1 MEEIAMNWRGHRVVV
16 TGASSGIGLALA
28 RELALRGAHVGLVAR
43 RAEALDALAGELK
56 SAGGMAIACPAD
68 CRDLEAIKESFAS
81 FEAKVGPI
89 QSVIAAAGVG
99 YPTAIDLSNIEQT
112 VETFETNVLGVI
124 HAFHAALPGMLR
136 RREGHLSAVSSLSA
150 FKGFPG
156 ESAYCASKAAV
167 NTFLEGM
174 RIQLR
179 GTGVGI
185 TALCPGFVRTPM
197 TDCNTFDMPFLL
209 EAEDSAKRIIRALER
224 RAGVACF
231 PMRMSWLVGLL
242 RRSPDRFLQ
251 WLFADY
257 NAKALPGSPP
267 KA

>member
-1 MEEIAMNWRGHRVVV
+1 MDWHGHRVVI

-28 RELALRGAHVGLVAR
+28 RKLVRRGAFVGLVAR
-43 RAEALDALAGELK
+43 RAKELEALAVELNHAGER
-56 SAGGMAIACPAD
+56 SMACPAD
-68 CRDLEAIKESFAS
+68 CRNLQEIKAAFTR
-81 FEAKVGPI
+81 FEASVGPI

-99 YPTAIDLSNIEQT
+99 YPTAIDLSNIDKT

-124 HAFHAALPGMLR
+124 HAFHAALPGMLER
-136 RREGHLSAVSSLSA
+136 GEGHLSAVSSLGA

-209 EAEDSAKRIIRALER
+209 ETEDAANRIIRALER

-251 WLFADY
+251 WLFFDY
-257 NAKALPGSPP
+257 NAKANTDRSPE
-267 KA
+267 A